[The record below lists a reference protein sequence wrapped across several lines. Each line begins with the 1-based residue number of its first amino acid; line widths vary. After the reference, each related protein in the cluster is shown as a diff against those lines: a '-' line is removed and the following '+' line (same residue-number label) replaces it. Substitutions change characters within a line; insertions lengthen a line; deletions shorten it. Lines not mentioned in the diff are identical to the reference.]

1 MPDMAER
8 ILDLTLEIIYLL
20 TGEDYII
27 VKKSGDDPT
36 SKSLPKSKSLISFI
50 QPSSLIHVRN
60 SDKKILEV
68 TNKIID
74 LLTGEVPI
82 RCQDVTVYFS
92 MEEWEYL
99 EGHKD
104 LYKDVMMD
112 NQPPL
117 TSPDGSSNG
126 NPPERCLRPLDSGDS
141 TQEGPSAPLHGQIDD
156 LVVVKVEDMDADA
169 EEETY
174 VMEEQLFL
182 EEESSPATVKDGQK
196 IKSTSKGRVRF
207 HPDCDHEENNTTQ
220 HSSGENTFALNTHP
234 GFLTRPSKPSNP
246 EGPFPDQSQ
255 TFAPTIY
262 PRLQSTNRLLHSSNA
277 KKLSKDTSNQG
288 RHSTPHE
295 AGKNDPCSECG
306 KCFTENSSQH
316 AEEKRY
322 QCLECG
328 KRFFFKSD
336 LTVHQRVH
344 TGEEP
349 YPCFECGKRFSH
361 RTTLVCHQRMHRGE
375 KPFLCSDCGK
385 CFTRKSC
392 LLQHERIHTGVKPY
406 VCSECGKS
414 FNQKSSLIS
423 HQRGHRG
430 EKPFTCSVCGKSFTR
445 SSSLVV
451 HHRFHTGERPY
462 TCLKCGKCFSQKANF
477 VKHQKIHT
485 R

>member
-1 MPDMAER
+1 MKSTMPDMAER

-20 TGEDYII
+20 TGEDYVI
-27 VKKSGDDPT
+27 VRKSRDDPT
-36 SKSLPKSKSLISFI
+36 SKLLSKSKSLISFL
-50 QPSSLIHVRN
+50 PPPSLIPDRN

-68 TNKIID
+68 TKKIID
-74 LLTGEVPI
+74 LLMGEVPI

-117 TSPDGSSNG
+117 TSPGHRLLPQN
-126 NPPERCLRPLDSGDS
+126 
-141 TQEGPSAPLHGQIDD
+141 
-156 LVVVKVEDMDADA
+156 
-169 EEETY
+169 
-174 VMEEQLFL
+174 
-182 EEESSPATVKDGQK
+182 
-196 IKSTSKGRVRF
+196 
-207 HPDCDHEENNTTQ
+207 
-220 HSSGENTFALNTHP
+220 
-234 GFLTRPSKPSNP
+234 
-246 EGPFPDQSQ
+246 
-255 TFAPTIY
+255 IY
-262 PRLQSTNRLLHSSNA
+262 PRLQGTYRSLHSSSA
-277 KKLSKDTSNQG
+277 EKPSKDTSDPV
-288 RHSTPHE
+288 RHTKQHK
-295 AGKNDPCSECG
+295 AGKDNSCSECG

-349 YPCFECGKRFSH
+349 YPCFECGKSFSH

-451 HHRFHTGERPY
+451 HHRFHTGERPP
-462 TCLKCGKCFSQKANF
+462 TPA
-477 VKHQKIHT
+477 
-485 R
+485 

>member
-1 MPDMAER
+1 
-8 ILDLTLEIIYLL
+8 
-20 TGEDYII
+20 
-27 VKKSGDDPT
+27 
-36 SKSLPKSKSLISFI
+36 
-50 QPSSLIHVRN
+50 
-60 SDKKILEV
+60 
-68 TNKIID
+68 
-74 LLTGEVPI
+74 
-82 RCQDVTVYFS
+82 
-92 MEEWEYL
+92 ME
-99 EGHKD
+99 
-104 LYKDVMMD
+104 

-126 NPPERCLRPLDSGDS
+126 IPPERCPCPLDSGDS
-141 TQEGPSAPLHGQIDD
+141 TQEGRSVPLHGQIDD
-156 LVVVKVEDMDADA
+156 LVVVKVEVMDADV

-182 EEESSPATVKDGQK
+182 EEESSPDTVEDGQK
-196 IKSTSKGRVRF
+196 VKRTSEGRVRF
-207 HPDCDHEENNTTQ
+207 HPDCDPDDKSTQ
-220 HSSGENTFALNTHP
+220 HSSGENTLNTHP
-234 GFLTRPSKPSNP
+234 GFLTRPSKPFNP
-246 EGPFPDQSQ
+246 EGSFPDQSR

-262 PRLQSTNRLLHSSNA
+262 PRLQNTNRLLHSSNS
-277 KKLSKDTSNQG
+277 KKPSKDTSDKG
-288 RHSTPHE
+288 RPHE
-295 AGKNDPCSECG
+295 AGKNDPCSECS

-349 YPCFECGKRFSH
+349 YPCFECGKSFSH

-406 VCSECGKS
+406 ACSECGKS

-477 VKHQKIHT
+477 VKHQKIHA